1 MTTATRFNAIVE
13 IDTRGQKRIVSLSK
27 NVDTLNSKLRKIG
40 SAAKVA
46 AGGFLAFQAGRL
58 AFSAVNTG
66 IARIESERRIK
77 ALGRAYGESAQL
89 QDIATQSAKK
99 FGLSQ
104 TEANQGLAL
113 AFARLRPVGVEL
125 KEITSVYNGFNTAA
139 KLSGASANEAKNA
152 FIQLAQ
158 GLGSGALRGDEFNS
172 IAEQVPIILTA
183 VSKATGVA
191 QGDLRD
197 YAAEGKITADVV
209 IEALRQIEKDGAD
222 QLTEALGGPQQ
233 AIKDFQN
240 ASEDVQVALTDS
252 VIPELAEGFRDL
264 AKLIYALEP
273 AIRFIGKLIGATL
286 VETRLF
292 IDAITGEGNAVKTL
306 RSSGQLPFSQ
316 FIPASETVNGKKRLT
331 TVAEKEFGEFFG
343 QDRFQ
348 QLKNQAR
355 DIAKATNQSFSKVLK
370 ERLTAAL
377 KVIDRTKEI
386 QARQEFVSA
395 KDAGIKPQDIVGED
409 PTNAPSA
416 SAKSVSDISQIQ
428 LDRIREINSLKVQGL
443 DIEARQKELANDVL
457 LIIEKGIQTRKDQA
471 ELSDAQTALQVFNN
485 EQALKNAEELAKA
498 RQKETD
504 TFFQNDGLAQQRIN
518 TLAQE
523 AAAIERLKNPING
536 VTAALDQM
544 AGGFDFAYQGVQQ
557 LTQVGVQGLADGLT
571 DLLVNG
577 STNFRQ
583 FAANLLRDL
592 ARILI
597 QSIVVKGILQAI
609 GFGGGGGSAFDFS
622 NLPGFAFI
630 GSAGG
635 NVVDKQGAVPL
646 RKFAR
651 GGITSGPVLSLAGEA
666 GPEAI
671 VPLPDGRSIPVNMRG
686 GGQKSVN
693 IESLNITVE
702 NKGEDLNTDAQK
714 QLAGQVQ
721 ALVLDQI
728 VNERRSGGTLT

>member
-27 NVDTLNSKLRKIG
+27 NVDTLNSKLRRIG
-40 SAAKVA
+40 TAAKVA
-46 AGGFLAFQAGRL
+46 AAGFLAFQAGRL
-58 AFSAVNTG
+58 AFGSVNTG
-66 IARIESERRIK
+66 ISRIESERRIK
-77 ALGRAYGESAQL
+77 ALGKAYGESAKL
-89 QDIATQSAKK
+89 QDIATESAKK

-125 KEITSVYNGFNTAA
+125 KEITTVYNGFNTAA

-240 ASEDVQVALTDS
+240 ATENVQVALTS
-252 VIPELAEGFRDL
+252 AALPALTGAFKDL
-264 AKLIYALEP
+264 GQIINDLEKPIAKLGRLLAGILNQTSVVLRRLFNVNNFRKISFEAEREAQIATNEKFGIGASLRAFRPEVDDFFE
-273 AIRFIGKLIGATL
+273 ATKNRIIAKKTQDFKIAQGDGFIGPP
-286 VETRLF
+286 
-292 IDAITGEGNAVKTL
+292 
-306 RSSGQLPFSQ
+306 QP
-316 FIPASETVNGKKRLT
+316 
-331 TVAEKEFGEFFG
+331 
-343 QDRFQ
+343 
-348 QLKNQAR
+348 
-355 DIAKATNQSFSKVLK
+355 
-370 ERLTAAL
+370 
-377 KVIDRTKEI
+377 
-386 QARQEFVSA
+386 SA
-395 KDAGIKPQDIVGED
+395 KDEGKGGGGNTGGED
-409 PTNAPSA
+409 TTKAPSA
-416 SAKSVSDISQIQ
+416 SDISQGE

-443 DIEARQKELANDVL
+443 DIEAQRLELVNDVL
-457 LIIEKGIQTRKDQA
+457 LIEEKGIQTLKDQA
-471 ELSDAQTALQVFNN
+471 ELSNAQTALQVFKN
-485 EQALKNAEELAKA
+485 EQALKNAEEAAKA

-504 TFFQNDGLAQQRIN
+504 TFFQLDGLAQQRIS

-536 VTAALDQM
+536 VTAALEQM

-646 RKFAR
+646 KKFAR

-686 GGQKSVN
+686 QGQKSVN
-693 IESLNITVE
+693 IEALSITVE

>member
-46 AGGFLAFQAGRL
+46 AAGFIAFQAGRL
-58 AFSAVNTG
+58 AFASVNTG

-89 QDIATQSAKK
+89 QDIATASAKK

-139 KLSGASANEAKNA
+139 KLSGASAIEAKNA

-209 IEALRQIEKDGAD
+209 IKALRQIETDGAD

-240 ASEDVQVALTDS
+240 ASEDVQVALTETI
-252 VIPELAEGFRDL
+252 IPEMANSFKELA
-264 AKLIYALEP
+264 LIIKGLEP
-273 AIRFIGKLIGATL
+273 LIRGIGGLIGDTL
-286 VETRLF
+286 VEARLM
-292 IDAITGEGNAVKTL
+292 IDAIKGGGNAVNTV
-306 RSSGQLPFSQ
+306 RTSGQLPFSQ
-316 FIPASETVNGKKRLT
+316 FIPTSETVNGKKRLT
-331 TVAEKEFGEFFG
+331 TVAEKEFGQFFG
-343 QDRFQ
+343 QERFQ
-348 QLKNQAR
+348 ELKSQAR
-355 DIAKATNQSFSKVLK
+355 DIAKATNKSFSKALA
-370 ERLTAAL
+370 ERLTAAIN
-377 KVIDRTKEI
+377 VIDRTKEI
-386 QARQEFVSA
+386 QAKSKIKEKFVSA
-395 KDAGIKPQDIVGED
+395 KDAGIKVGDTVGED
-409 PTNAPSA
+409 TSKARA
-416 SAKSVSDISQIQ
+416 ISDISQQQLERILQINVAKSQGRVVDAERLELESRVLEIQ
-428 LDRIREINSLKVQGL
+428 
-443 DIEARQKELANDVL
+443 
-457 LIIEKGIQTRKDQA
+457 EKGINNLKDQA
-471 ELSDAQTALQVFNN
+471 ALNTAQTALTVFDN
-485 EQALKNAEELAKA
+485 EQALIN
-498 RQKETD
+498 QKELVEQKQRETD
-504 TFFQNDGLAQQRIN
+504 MFFQLDGLAQQRIS
-518 TLAQE
+518 TLARE
-523 AAAIERLKNPING
+523 AEAIERLKNPING
-536 VTAALDQM
+536 VRDALDEM
-544 AGGFDFAYQGVQQ
+544 AGGFDFAYQGLQQ
-557 LTQVGVQGLADGLT
+557 FTQVGVQGLSDGLT
-571 DLLVNG
+571 DLLING
-577 STNFRQ
+577 STNFNE

-592 ARILI
+592 ARVLI
-597 QSIVVKGILQAI
+597 QSIAVKAILQAI

-622 NLPGFAFI
+622 NLPGFAFV

-635 NVVDKQGAVPL
+635 NVVNKQGAVPL
-646 RKFAR
+646 KKFAR

-686 GGQKSVN
+686 GGQRTVN
-693 IESLNITVE
+693 IGDVNIKVE
-702 NKGEDLNTDAQK
+702 NTGEDLNADAQK
-714 QLAGQVQ
+714 ALAAQVQ
-721 ALVLDQI
+721 GLVIDQI
-728 VNERRSGGTLT
+728 VNERRSGGLLT

>member
-1 MTTATRFNAIVE
+1 MTATRFNAIVE

-27 NVDTLNSKLRKIG
+27 NVEGLNSKLRKLG
-40 SAAKVA
+40 QAAKVA
-46 AGGFLAFQAGRL
+46 AAGFLAFQAGRL
-58 AFSAVNTG
+58 AFGAVNTG
-66 IARIESERRIK
+66 IARVESERRIK

-89 QDIATQSAKK
+89 QDIATASAKK

-209 IEALRQIEKDGAD
+209 IEALGQIERDGAD

-240 ASEDVQVALTDS
+240 ATEDVQVALS
-252 VIPELAEGFRDL
+252 GEVIPQLANSFRDL
-264 AKLIYALEP
+264 AEVIISLEP
-273 AIRFIGKLIGATL
+273 AIKFIGGIIG
-286 VETRLF
+286 ET
-292 IDAITGEGNAVKTL
+292 
-306 RSSGQLPFSQ
+306 
-316 FIPASETVNGKKRLT
+316 
-331 TVAEKEFGEFFG
+331 
-343 QDRFQ
+343 
-348 QLKNQAR
+348 
-355 DIAKATNQSFSKVLK
+355 LK
-370 ERLTAAL
+370 EVNTLIDVVTFKSPEERARRKLGRNRLPSNVEGGELFGREKFKQIKKQAVEFAKLRNQRPSEVALEFLQNAL
-377 KVIDRTKEI
+377 KVVDGEEYIKGPKKK
-386 QARQEFVSA
+386 FVSA
-395 KDAGIKPQDIVGED
+395 KDAGVKIGDTVGVD
-409 PTNAPSA
+409 TTNAPSA
-416 SAKSVSDISQIQ
+416 RDISQSE
-428 LDRIREINSLKVQGL
+428 LDRIREKNSLLVQGL
-443 DIEARQKELANDVL
+443 DIEAKRLDLVNDVL
-457 LIIEKGIQTRKDQA
+457 LIEEKGVQTLKDKA
-471 ELSDAQTALQVFNN
+471 ELSDAQTALQVFDN
-485 EQALKNAEELAKA
+485 EQALKNAEDLAKA
-498 RQKETD
+498 KQKETE
-504 TFFQNDGLAQQRIN
+504 TFFQLDGLAQQRIS

-557 LTQVGVQGLADGLT
+557 LTQVGVQGLTDGLT
-571 DLLVNG
+571 DLLING
-577 STNFRQ
+577 STNFSQ

-635 NVVDKQGAVPL
+635 NVVNKQGAVPL
-646 RKFAR
+646 KKFAR

-686 GGQKSVN
+686 GGQRTVN
-693 IESLNITVE
+693 IEALSITVE
-702 NKGEDLNTDAQK
+702 NKGDDLNQDAQR

-728 VNERRSGGTLT
+728 VNERRSGGTLG